1 MMQLVKSSSNIAVA
15 LVVILCASI
24 GLASDQIP
32 GAKQTRSIVI
42 MGATVHTVSGD
53 AIENGS
59 VVFSAGKITAVGR
72 SVAFPADA
80 ERLEAKGAHV
90 YPGLIDAISPIGLVE
105 IESVRATIDHRETGE
120 NNANVRAVAAFNPD
134 SELIPV
140 ARANGLLVALSA
152 PTGGLISGQSSLMML
167 DGWNAQDMALQ
178 ADCAMHINWPRM
190 TAPNT
195 GSGRSNDDLETLNQL
210 FSQAQRYA
218 AARASDATQA
228 VDLRL
233 EALAKTLD
241 GKMPII
247 VGATSVAQIQSAV
260 AFAKQRKLRLII
272 FGGYEAPECAELL
285 RRENVPVIV
294 SGVYRLPTYRH
305 SAYDSAYTLPQRLH
319 AAGVQFCISA
329 TERFGASNLRNLP
342 YHAATATAYGLS
354 EQVALRAITLSP
366 AEILGVADRIGAIKV
381 GNDATLFIADGN
393 ILETPTQVTHAFVQ
407 GRKVDLDNRH
417 KQLYRKYTE
426 KYDRQKSAP

>member
-1 MMQLVKSSSNIAVA
+1 MRLKKFLSKIALAFGVTW
-15 LVVILCASI
+15 CASF

-32 GAKQTRSIVI
+32 GAKQTRTIVI
-42 MGATVHTVSGD
+42 IGATVHTVSGD
-53 AIENGS
+53 TIENGN
-59 VVFSAGKITAVGR
+59 VVFSDGKITAVGR

-80 ERLEAKGAHV
+80 ERLDAKGAHV
-90 YPGLIDAISPIGLVE
+90 YPSLIDANSPIGLVE

-140 ARANGLLVALSA
+140 ARANGLLVALTA
-152 PTGGLISGQSSLMML
+152 PSGGLISGRSSLMML
-167 DGWNAQDMALQ
+167 DGWNAQDMTLQ
-178 ADCAMHINWPRM
+178 TDCAMHINWPRM
-190 TAPNT
+190 TAPNA
-195 GSGRSNDDLETLNQL
+195 GSGRANDDLESLNQL
-210 FSQAQRYA
+210 FSQSQRYTAVRA
-218 AARASDATQA
+218 ADATQA

-247 VGATSVAQIQSAV
+247 VAATSVAQIQSAV
-260 AFAKQRKLRLII
+260 AFAKQWKLRLIV
-272 FGGYEAPECAELL
+272 FGGYEAPECADLL

-294 SGVYRLPTYRH
+294 SGVYRLPSHRH

-342 YHAATATAYGLS
+342 YHAATAAAYGLS
-354 EQVALRAITLSP
+354 EQGALRAITLSP
-366 AEILGVADRIGAIKV
+366 AEILGVADRVGAIKV
-381 GNDATLFIADGN
+381 GNDATLFIANGN

-407 GRKVDLDNRH
+407 GRRVDLDNRH

-426 KYDRQKSAP
+426 KYDRQKTSP